1 MTAPFIKWVGGKRQL
16 LPELRARVPS
26 KFGRYFEPF
35 VGGGALF
42 FDLAPERASLTDMN
56 ERLVRTYRGVR
67 DDVYGVIKRLR
78 EYPYDEAFYY
88 QMRAS
93 GLNAASDAE
102 VAARFIYLNKTG
114 FNGLYRENKAGK
126 FNVPFGRYTN
136 PTICDDVA
144 LRACSLALQGAI
156 LLVDDFER
164 VVSDAQPGDFV
175 YFDPPYVPLTA
186 TSNFTSY
193 TSGGFTHADQVRLRD
208 VALTLKASGVS
219 VLLSNSSAEAV
230 RDLYSDGFVVE
241 EVSARR
247 AVNSKASGRGA
258 VKELLIH

>member
-1 MTAPFIKWVGGKRQL
+1 MTSPFIKWVGGKRQL

-42 FDLAPERASLTDMN
+42 FDLAPGRAVLSDANKHLIA
-56 ERLVRTYRGVR
+56 TYRGVR
-67 DDVYGVIKRLR
+67 DDVDGVIARLR
-78 EYPYDEAFYY
+78 ESPYDEAFYY
-88 QMRAS
+88 RLRAY
-93 GLNAASDAE
+93 GFDAKSDAE
-102 VAARFIYLNKTG
+102 AAARFIYLNKTC

-126 FNVPFGRYTN
+126 FNASFGRYTN
-136 PTICDDVA
+136 PTICDEEA
-144 LRACSLALQGAI
+144 LRACSAVLKEAHIA
-156 LLVDDFER
+156 VSDFEAA
-164 VVSDAQPGDFV
+164 VSDAEAGDFV

-193 TSGGFTHADQVRLRD
+193 TLGGFTHADQVRLRD
-208 VALTLKASGVS
+208 VALTLKASGVH

-258 VKELLIH
+258 VKELVIS

>member
-42 FDLAPERASLTDMN
+42 FDLAPELASLTDMN

-67 DDVYGVIKRLR
+67 DDVNGVIALLS
-78 EYPYDEAFYY
+78 EYPHEERFYY
-88 QMRAS
+88 DLRAVDIDTR
-93 GLNAASDAE
+93 SDVE
-102 VAARFIYLNKTG
+102 VAARFIYLNKTC
-114 FNGLYRENKAGK
+114 FNGLYRENKAGR

-136 PTICDDVA
+136 PTICDEEA
-144 LRACSLALQGAI
+144 LRACSEALKGAHI
-156 LLVDDFER
+156 AVLDFEAA
-164 VVSDAQPGDFV
+164 VADAEAGDFV

-193 TSGGFTHADQVRLRD
+193 TSGGFTQADQLRLRNL
-208 VALTLKASGVS
+208 ALDLKRRGVN
-219 VLLSNSSAEAV
+219 VLLSNSSTGAV
-230 RDLYSDGFVVE
+230 RELYADGFVVE

-258 VKELLIH
+258 VKELLVH